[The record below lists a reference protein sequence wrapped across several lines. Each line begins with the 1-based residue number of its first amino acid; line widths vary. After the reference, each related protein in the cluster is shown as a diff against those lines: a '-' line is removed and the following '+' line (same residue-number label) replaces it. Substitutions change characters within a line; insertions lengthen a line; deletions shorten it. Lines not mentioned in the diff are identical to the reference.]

1 MKRLIL
7 SFLVFCLPVAFLIA
21 QNVASGP
28 VITFQEKTHDFGD
41 VKKGQPVT
49 FEFVFTNTGKQ
60 PLLLSEP
67 RSSCGCTIPSWP
79 KEPIMPGQKKSISIT
94 FDAEKEGEFSKQ
106 VTILSNAEN
115 SPEVLVIKGFVV
127 L

>member
-7 SFLVFCLPVAFLIA
+7 SFLVLCLPVAFLAA

-28 VITFQEKTHDFGD
+28 VITFEKKTHDFGN

-67 RSSCGCTIPSWP
+67 RSSCGCTVPSWP

-106 VTILSNAEN
+106 VTVLSNAEN
-115 SPEVLVIKGFVV
+115 SPEVLVIKGIVV